1 MGADGYWVFP
11 ELKGALPRCP
21 VPGNNTPRNDG
32 QASHIAGLNRL
43 GGGLARLDHPCGEMV
58 APRLGIRI
66 VARGIVQVPTPNH
79 PVAMRGSQVPGI
91 FLSGLASLLPDD
103 VVVVLTPA
111 VMAMV
116 DRDTGSL
123 QGHYQQ
129 CQPYPQTP
137 KGAGTGCVVIGAS
150 MHS

>member
-1 MGADGYWVFP
+1 
-11 ELKGALPRCP
+11 
-21 VPGNNTPRNDG
+21 
-32 QASHIAGLNRL
+32 
-43 GGGLARLDHPCGEMV
+43 MV

-79 PVAMRGSQVPGI
+79 PVAMRGSQIPGV
-91 FLSGLASLLPDD
+91 FWSGLASLLPDD